1 MNTTNT
7 ITGAISSMEV
17 CNDKQ
22 RRNDVRNSDEGS
34 TNLSGLDYVE
44 VSPDELTL
52 TVTFPGKAPAGKV
65 GIENILIDGGQRI
78 RGIAAT
84 KVKVNR
90 EKDPEL
96 DDTMDVSVN
105 KSGDY
110 STYTLYLVQP
120 QGYDAQ
126 GNPTY
131 GLFPGVDQRYGT
143 VDFSFKAGYAS
154 DLDCAVVQVCL
165 PTPVT
170 EPEINYLA
178 KDYASFRQLLLDRLA
193 ITMPGWQEQ
202 HIPDIGIVIVEILAY
217 VADYL
222 SYYQDAVATEAYLGT
237 ARQRIS
243 MRRHVRLVDYHIH
256 EGCNARTWMFVSV
269 NADLLNTKP
278 GDVYFIAGADSA
290 NTSQLPPGSYE
301 FFEPLVEDAT
311 QPLNFYAAH
320 DEINFYTWGDSE
332 CCLPLGATSAT
343 LQDYIDATDG
353 KDGNPGPV
361 LQNLKVGDFLFF
373 EEVLGAKTGVAEDTD
388 PTHRHVVRL
397 TSVQPMTDA
406 LYNKNVVEIAWAT
419 ADALPFALCIS
430 AIGPAPDCLLIENI
444 SVAHGNI
451 LLVDHGQTIN
461 ESLPDCVPIATTT
474 AYCDECERQAAD
486 ITVSAGPYNP
496 SLKQTPL
503 TFSQPLPG
511 VQGAI
516 NRAPTAYNA
525 QTPAVQLLQQDPRS
539 ALPNIVLKSQSPSP
553 DIDLLATSDCPPPL
567 DCTDFTNPQ
576 LSTWLPLYDLLE
588 SGGEDYSFVVEMDND
603 GVAHLRFGDNELGRE
618 PDPLEVFCARYRVG
632 NGPAGNVGAEM
643 ITQMVVRNT
652 TINDPGLMVRNPFAA
667 MGGTLRE
674 PLQEI
679 RLYAPGAFMFDQE
692 RAITADDYARLAGE
706 FPGVQRA
713 AASLRWTGVNYDAR
727 VAIQPDAIN
736 RSLRTDGAQPA
747 LLRAIERYLQPFRRI
762 GHDVQVVQAEYV
774 PIELVMNIC
783 VLPNYLAAH
792 VKAALLAAF
801 SNSIQPNGTRGFFY
815 PDNLSFGGSIAVS
828 TLAATAQ
835 AVTGVQSVVI
845 DTLERYGEMSRM
857 ALRLGVLLIGPIE
870 IAQLDNDP
878 NEPEHGTLTFNMR
891 GGR

>member
-1 MNTTNT
+1 
-7 ITGAISSMEV
+7 MEV

-22 RRNDVRNSDEGS
+22 RRNDVRNPDEGRPD
-34 TNLSGLDYVE
+34 LSGLDYVE
-44 VSPDELTL
+44 VSHDELTL
-52 TVTFPGKAPAGKV
+52 TVSFLGKAPAGKID
-65 GIENILIDGGQRI
+65 IENILIEGGRRI
-78 RGIAAT
+78 RGIEVT

-90 EKDPEL
+90 AKDPEL
-96 DDTMDVSVN
+96 DDTMDVTVN

-110 STYTLYLVQP
+110 STYTLRLVQP
-120 QGYDAQ
+120 KYDAR

-131 GLFPGVDQRYGT
+131 DPFPYVDQRYGA
-143 VDFSFKAGYAS
+143 VDFSFKAGCAS
-154 DLDCAVVQVCL
+154 DLDCAVGQVCP

-193 ITMPGWQEQ
+193 ITMPDWQEQ
-202 HIPDIGIVIVEILAY
+202 HIPDTGIVIVEILAY

-243 MRRHVRLVDYHIH
+243 VRRHVRLVDYHIH
-256 EGCNARTWMFVSV
+256 EGCNARTWVFVSV
-269 NADLLNTKP
+269 SSDLSGTSAIAP
-278 GDVYFIAGADSA
+278 GDVYFIAGTDSA
-290 NTSQLPPGSYE
+290 DTSQLPPGSYE
-301 FFEPLVEDAT
+301 IFEPLVEDST

-320 DEINFYTWGDSE
+320 DQINFYTWGDSE
-332 CCLPLGATSAT
+332 CCLPQGATSAT
-343 LQDYIDATDG
+343 LKDYTDG
-353 KDGNPGPV
+353 NDGPV
-361 LQNLKVGDFLFF
+361 LQNLKVGDFLLF
-373 EEVLGAKTGVAEDTD
+373 EEVLGAKTGVAEDAD

-397 TSVQPMTDA
+397 NSVQPTTDA
-406 LYNKNVVEIAWAT
+406 LYKKNVVEIAWAA

-430 AIGPAPDCLLIENI
+430 AIGSAPDCLLNENI
-444 SVAHGNI
+444 SVARGNI

-486 ITVSAGPYNP
+486 ITVSAGPYHP
-496 SLKQTPL
+496 SLKQSPL
-503 TFSQPLPG
+503 TFSQPLLATG
-511 VQGAI
+511 
-516 NRAPTAYNA
+516 T
-525 QTPAVQLLQQDPRS
+525 QTLAAQLLQQDPRS
-539 ALPNIVLKSQSPSP
+539 ALPNIVLKSLPPSP
-553 DIDLLATSDCPPPL
+553 DVDLLATSDCPQSI

-576 LSTWLPLYDLLE
+576 LRTWLPLYDLLE
-588 SGGEDYSFVVEMDND
+588 SGGEDYNFVVEMDND
-603 GVAHLRFGDNELGRE
+603 GDAHLRFGDDELGRE

-632 NGPAGNVGAEM
+632 NGPSGNVGAET
-643 ITQMVVRNT
+643 IKQMVVRNT
-652 TINDPGLMVRNPFAA
+652 TLNDPGFMVRNPFAA
-667 MGGTLRE
+667 TGGTLPE

-679 RLYAPGAFMFDQE
+679 KLYAPGAFMLDQE
-692 RAITADDYARLAGE
+692 RAITADDYARQAGK

-727 VAIQPDAIN
+727 VAIDPLGTDA
-736 RSLRTDGAQPA
+736 AQPA
-747 LLRAIERYLQPFRRI
+747 LLRSIERYLQPFRRI

-792 VKAALLAAF
+792 VKATLLAAF
-801 SNSIQPNGTRGFFY
+801 SNSIQPNGKRGFFH
-815 PDNLSFGGSIAVS
+815 PDNLSFGDSIAVS
-828 TLAATAQ
+828 TLVATAQ
-835 AVTGVQSVVI
+835 AVTGVQSVVVH
-845 DTLERYGEMSRM
+845 TLEHYGEVSHM
-857 ALRLGVLLIGPIE
+857 ALRLGVLLIGPME